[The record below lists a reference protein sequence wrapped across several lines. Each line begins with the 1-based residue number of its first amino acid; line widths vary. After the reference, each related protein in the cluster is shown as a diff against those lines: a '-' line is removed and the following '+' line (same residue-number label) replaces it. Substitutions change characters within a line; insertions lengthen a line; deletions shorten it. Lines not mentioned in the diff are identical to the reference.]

1 MKLIIQLPIN
11 IDCDCG
17 CDYCFYS
24 DLRNSPDRLHERAFT
39 LAQFMTWR
47 DKHLADATEILYE
60 LHGGEPHCNAAEVL
74 GIIDTVDGGKF
85 QLQTNG
91 LGTREFYAELVKRK
105 DKIDRVGFTFHRA
118 VIGNNAAA
126 TVNFNNMVLYADG
139 AGLRVYVKELLIP
152 EYKGMILENKKSW
165 EKIGV
170 EFRIQDF
177 RGHKGLSPVP
187 LSPEDYNLLHP
198 EYQHNGYI
206 CECRAGY
213 KNIIIRGYDLFGGDV
228 LACWHDPCV
237 IGNIN
242 DDWYNPNY
250 VVARSPDAPHG
261 VDVKCTAKFYRGT
274 YPRDLWSPEN
284 EKKYKQLNKN
294 QLKQRSSKMCM
305 EKVATGRINLLSQ
318 ALDVW
323 NSNIRQRNGEIVE
336 LQDRLKQLAAEN
348 AQDLENAKGAANG
361 INELRRLLNPPPAE
375 TPAPEEV
382 EAVDADPIAAP
393 PELFDKPKKVASKGA
408 AAKKG

>member
-1 MKLIIQLPIN
+1 MKYIIQLPIN
-11 IDCDCG
+11 IKCDINCG
-17 CDYCFYS
+17 KGCYYCFYS
-24 DLRNSPDRLHERAFT
+24 ELRNSPDRLHERAFT
-39 LAQFMTWR
+39 LAQFMAWR
-47 DKHLADATEILYE
+47 NKHLADATEILYE

-74 GIIDTVDGGKF
+74 EIIDTVDGGKF

-105 DKIDRVGFTFHRA
+105 DKIDRIGFTFHRA
-118 VIGNNAAA
+118 VIGNDAAA
-126 TVNFNNMVLYADG
+126 TTLFAGNVSYARG

-152 EYKGMILENKKSW
+152 EYKGAILKDKKAW
-165 EKIGV
+165 EKNGV

-177 RGHKGLSPVP
+177 RGVKGLSPVP
-187 LSPEDYNLLHP
+187 LSIEDYNLLHP

-213 KNIIIRGYDLFGGDV
+213 KNIIIRGYDIFAGDV

-250 VVARSPDAPHG
+250 IVARSPDAPHG
-261 VDVKCTAKFYRGT
+261 VDVQCTAKFYRGT

-294 QLKQRSSKMCM
+294 QLKQRSSTMKS
-305 EKVATGRINLLSQ
+305 EKEVVARIERLEQAKAVKQQEVAAIESEFKRLQDAHAQ
-318 ALDVW
+318 ALEW
-323 NSNIRQRNGEIVE
+323 I
-336 LQDRLKQLAAEN
+336 
-348 AQDLENAKGAANG
+348 KGAEYSIA
-361 INELRRLLNPPPAE
+361 ELRETLNPQVDKEA
-375 TPAPEEV
+375 APEEV

-393 PELFDKPKKVASKGA
+393 PELFDKPKRAAHKGA